1 MKVPTYEAQL
11 QRPRQGQ
18 GQFLTAQISASA
30 MAAPARAYA
39 ESGQQL
45 AQAGAELAAF
55 GFKKAQVGA
64 DNEAQ
69 AAAAKLDIELQQ
81 MQQDFLANPNMQ
93 QAEQKYQDMARR
105 KVETF
110 KSGLSNRLARDAF
123 RSRAAQITLRN
134 QINFS
139 KSNNARVVERRTVL
153 LDTDTNDALI
163 YATNPSNSPESRAEV
178 ANLALLNIDN
188 ALRDL
193 GPEEHAKRR
202 QKFYADLA
210 KGSLISAI
218 NKGADAEETL
228 EGFRTNKSADP
239 VVSAARQNLA
249 PGDVDKIYGEVKT
262 STDRTRQYAERK
274 QKVQRESIALD
285 FDDQLKSMVNDL
297 EVNAD
302 MADVD
307 VATKF
312 TEDTTQMIN
321 DAVESHDGSAESK
334 AELSIQLRK
343 LRSKQMIN
351 IGELQQTARRKD
363 ALRKVGG
370 DVRALVTDVTRDP
383 GQLSA
388 ALQTLDLSI
397 NESAAR
403 FINTEEEENARQAG
417 REDLF
422 EAVLNTHLAKGDVNA
437 ARELFNSP
445 GVAQALTPS
454 LQEDYKEKFRDYD
467 NKQNKFTREYREKVN
482 LYRQEFGVEPDARMK
497 RQMMG
502 AGDSQQAFQQA
513 KGLRD
518 AFEKGSSRYRLLEE
532 NFGKVKASAENVSP
546 AGDVSL
552 IFAYMKMIDPG
563 SVVRESEFATAQNTG
578 SIPQRLWARYN
589 AALEGERLTKE
600 QRADFKNSAEKLFES
615 QKPLQRDL
623 QERYKKLATMFG
635 LPVEQVVY
643 DLVDKKPVVSAP
655 VVQPGEQPT
664 PAGAAQPAGPVSPP
678 ATAPSAADT
687 TPPPIRIDASG
698 KVIQ

>member
-1 MKVPTYEAQL
+1 MKVPTYTAQL

-18 GQFLTAQISASA
+18 GQFLTAQLSTSA
-30 MAAPARAYA
+30 MTAPGRAYA
-39 ESGQQL
+39 QSGQQL
-45 AQAGAELAAF
+45 AQVGAELAAF
-55 GFKKAQVGA
+55 GFKKAQIGA

-69 AAAAKLDIELQQ
+69 AAAAQLDIELQKIQ
-81 MQQDFLANPNMQ
+81 LEILQNPNMA
-93 QAEQKYQDMARR
+93 QAEKKYKDIARR

-123 RSRAAQITLRN
+123 RSRAAQISLRN
-134 QINFS
+134 ESSFL
-139 KSNNARVVERRTVL
+139 KANNARVVEQRTVL
-153 LDTDTNDALI
+153 LDTDTNDYLTF
-163 YATNPSNSPESRAEV
+163 ATNPSNSPGSRAMA
-178 ANLALLNIDN
+178 ANNALDNIDK
-188 ALRDL
+188 AVGDL
-193 GPEEHAKRR
+193 GPEEVAKRR
-202 QKFYADLA
+202 QSFYENLA
-210 KGSLISAI
+210 RGSLIAAI

-228 EGFRTNKSADP
+228 EGFRDNKSADP
-239 VVSAARQNLA
+239 VVSAARQNLS
-249 PGDVDKIYGEVKT
+249 PDDVDKIYGEVKT
-262 STDRTRQYAERK
+262 STDRTRAYAERR
-274 QKVQRESIALD
+274 QIVQRESIALN
-285 FDDQLKSMVNDL
+285 FANQLESIVNDL
-297 EVNAD
+297 KVNAD
-302 MADVD
+302 MADGN

-312 TEDTTQMIN
+312 TEDTTQMIT
-321 DAVESHDGSAESK
+321 DAVDAHDGSAESK

-363 ALRKVGG
+363 ALRKVAG

-383 GQLSA
+383 GQLST
-388 ALQTLDLSI
+388 ALETLDLSI

-437 ARELFNSP
+437 AREIFNSP

-454 LQEDYKEKFRDYD
+454 LQEDYKQKFRDYD

-482 LYRQEFGVEPDARMK
+482 LYREEFGVEPDARMK
-497 RQMMG
+497 RHMMG
-502 AGDSQQAFQQA
+502 AGDSKQAFQQA

-600 QRADFKNSAEKLFES
+600 QRADFKNSAEKLFQS
-615 QKPLQRDL
+615 QQPLQVEL
-623 QERYKKLATMFG
+623 QERYKNLATMFG
-635 LPVEQVVY
+635 IPVEQVVY
-643 DLVDKKPVVSAP
+643 DLVGKKPIVSAP
-655 VVQPGEQPT
+655 VVQPGEQPA
-664 PAGAAQPAGPVSPP
+664 PAGVAQPAAPVSPP

-687 TPPPIRIDASG
+687 TQPPIRIDASG
-698 KVIQ
+698 KEIK